1 MLCRINFFKQKTSHN
16 YPVAPHSSIIQG
28 FGGAT
33 ENDLLDPITT
43 LMEGG
48 ANEFAIAVTD
58 SEFSRVLESKPDD
71 DAYHYALM
79 TFIYISLCSQLCLLF
94 T

>member
-1 MLCRINFFKQKTSHN
+1 VLCHINFFKQKTSQN

-48 ANEFAIAVTD
+48 ANEFAIA
-58 SEFSRVLESKPDD
+58 
-71 DAYHYALM
+71 
-79 TFIYISLCSQLCLLF
+79 
-94 T
+94 